1 MNLQD
6 PTVLKYYN
14 TAGRTFFFFFIWA
27 ALSLQRHL
35 ICLTEEHVNAVCNS
49 LFKRHRP
56 AFVEHSEEPLFPSLE
71 KPALALE
78 AWNQKKGHGEGKL
91 FPGASAALQCWYGL
105 LWREVEWEVE
115 ESLFSCGSSSRPSFS
130 SSLHLTP
137 HIQIFCLK
145 LLRIVYADVC
155 DLIIWLSSLALIWLT

>member
-14 TAGRTFFFFFIWA
+14 TAGRTFFFFIWA

-35 ICLTEEHVNAVCNS
+35 ICLSEEHVNAVCNS
-49 LFKRHRP
+49 PFKRHRP

-91 FPGASAALQCWYGL
+91 FPGASAALHCWYGL

-115 ESLFSCGSSSRPSFS
+115 ESLFSCGSSSRPSVS

-145 LLRIVYADVC
+145 LLRVVCADVC
-155 DLIIWLSSLALIWLT
+155 DLIIWPSSLGLWLT